1 MNREWEDA
9 HKVTEELVEGPP
21 SRGEFFSDDG
31 KAYFYNNVYHYNPD
45 KDEWRKFVS
54 PTCPGPRSAHAVLRQ
69 LEEGNS
75 SCSAAS
81 LAHCIRTHS
90 ITTGTFGAL
99 ISALIRGIAWILRS
113 DPVQGQDIEWQCGS
127 TST

>member
-21 SRGEFFSDDG
+21 SRADDS
-31 KAYFYNNVYHYNPD
+31 KAYFYNDVYRYNPD

-90 ITTGTFGAL
+90 ITTGTF
-99 ISALIRGIAWILRS
+99 
-113 DPVQGQDIEWQCGS
+113 EWQCGS